1 MEAGYVLH
9 FLTQRSVMGEGLSGG
24 NKPISDNQSNINIS
38 TKQFIWYKVLFLII
52 FFFAYVIIFFTPQRK
67 HVQCRDFIAIFQ
79 KKIFGKCN
87 FQIDNLMR
95 FKLSNESSYD
105 KLLCSKSCSL
115 NLMDLCWR
123 FYTPRNF
130 FCNIMLIILLDK

>member
-67 HVQCRDFIAIFQ
+67 HV
-79 KKIFGKCN
+79 
-87 FQIDNLMR
+87 
-95 FKLSNESSYD
+95 
-105 KLLCSKSCSL
+105 
-115 NLMDLCWR
+115 
-123 FYTPRNF
+123 
-130 FCNIMLIILLDK
+130 